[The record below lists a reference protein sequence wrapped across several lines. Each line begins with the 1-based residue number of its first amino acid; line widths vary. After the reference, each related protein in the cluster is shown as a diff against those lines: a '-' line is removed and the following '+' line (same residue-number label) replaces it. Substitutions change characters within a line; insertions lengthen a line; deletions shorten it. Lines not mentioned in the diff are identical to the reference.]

1 MMYSTE
7 LLIQTLI
14 SGVMIGVLYALMAL
28 GITFIYSIVRM
39 INWAMGEFYML
50 GSYIQYVAV
59 AYALGRNYWWLA
71 ILISTAGTFLIG
83 YLLEPI
89 LIKPM
94 HVRPMERR
102 DDYATVVT
110 IALLLMLR
118 SLAVAIGGPY
128 QFRPETNLPI
138 MWVGPLPMEG
148 ARVAAS
154 VFALVALAVFYL
166 VISRTWIGLALRAM
180 AQNRVAAQ
188 TSGVDVFRFDAI
200 AFAIG
205 VALAGLAGALLAPL
219 FLVYPTN
226 GAVTTVKGFE
236 IIVIGGLGSI
246 PGALIG
252 GVLLGVVESLGAAF
266 ISSPYQN
273 AYGFAAGAA
282 DTAGAPLRPV
292 RRTRTGS
299 VSDVLATA
307 GLTKRYGGLMANDGV
322 AIALAAGEI
331 RGLIGPNG
339 AGKTTFVN
347 LVTGIER
354 PDEGEILLDGS
365 AITGLGPHRIAARGL
380 VRSFQVARV
389 FGNLTVRENLMVP
402 YFASARTSGT
412 AEAIARISELL
423 QLSTLEPLARRP
435 RQIAL
440 RRPTH
445 AAAGLRRIHDS
456 GREGSCARRA
466 VRRHQSGGQGHV
478 DRADPAR
485 RTAPAPRS

>member
-1 MMYSTE
+1 MYSTE

-50 GSYIQYVAV
+50 GSYIQYVVV
-59 AYALGRNYWWLA
+59 AFALGRDFWWLA
-71 ILISTAGTFLIG
+71 VIISAAGTFLVG
-83 YLLEPI
+83 WLLEPI

-94 HVRPMERR
+94 HARAMERR

-118 SLAVAIGGPY
+118 SLAVAIGGPNQY
-128 QFRPETNLPI
+128 RPETNLPI

-154 VFALVALAVFYL
+154 VLALLALALFYL

-188 TSGVDVFRFDAI
+188 TSGVDVVRLDAM
-200 AFAIG
+200 AFASG
-205 VALAGLAGALLAPL
+205 VALAGLAGALRAPL

-273 AYGFAAGAA
+273 AYGF
-282 DTAGAPLRPV
+282 LL
-292 RRTRTGS
+292 
-299 VSDVLATA
+299 VL
-307 GLTKRYGGLMANDGV
+307 L
-322 AIALAAGEI
+322 
-331 RGLIGPNG
+331 
-339 AGKTTFVN
+339 
-347 LVTGIER
+347 
-354 PDEGEILLDGS
+354 ILLVRPY
-365 AITGLGPHRIAARGL
+365 GL
-380 VRSFQVARV
+380 
-389 FGNLTVRENLMVP
+389 FGER
-402 YFASARTSGT
+402 
-412 AEAIARISELL
+412 
-423 QLSTLEPLARRP
+423 
-435 RQIAL
+435 
-440 RRPTH
+440 
-445 AAAGLRRIHDS
+445 
-456 GREGSCARRA
+456 GREA
-466 VRRHQSGGQGHV
+466 
-478 DRADPAR
+478 
-485 RTAPAPRS
+485 